1 MNKEILER
9 FTKKVSY
16 TFASTDEARRARE
29 VYAYIRKNRQLGY
42 PIYIQNGRHTYT
54 RFENCT
60 PVERANYFRR
70 EQAKL
75 KSLYFDTILPIK
87 KQLTADELKELHVQD
102 IFDEIEKS
110 FEEGDT
116 KHD

>member
-1 MNKEILER
+1 MNRKLIEKY
-9 FTKKVSY
+9 TSKVSY
-16 TFASTDEARRARE
+16 TFASADAARWARK
-29 VYAYIRKNRQLGY
+29 VYAYIRKNRHLGY
-42 PIYIQNGRHTYT
+42 PIYIQNGKHTYT

-87 KQLTADELKELHVQD
+87 KQLTAEELKELHVLD

-110 FEEGDT
+110 FEEGEQS
-116 KHD
+116 